1 MTNIATAA
9 RVNCYGDLPQSANQT
24 PHEHR
29 EPEGGSLSEVLE
41 KYVTQNLKQEVSE
54 TDLFTEERYAQF
66 HRFLPRDAKSI
77 LDVGANTGRG
87 GQRLAKLDLSYEL
100 TALDCVQS
108 RLDAL
113 PKCYQQA
120 ICGLSNALPAED
132 ESFDAIVAGEFLE
145 HLYPSDVDPTLCE
158 FQRILKVRGRL
169 LMTTPNPDYVQLS
182 LSGGTVYTVSHLTQH
197 WPNILKTRLKMHG
210 FSRVRIY
217 GSGKASR
224 YLGYYF
230 PILALYGSYLI
241 TGDKY

>member
-1 MTNIATAA
+1 VLCDNERMI
-9 RVNCYGDLPQSANQT
+9 RIGGLRQDPQRNQ
-24 PHEHR
+24 EV
-29 EPEGGSLSEVLE
+29 GGLTEILE
-41 KYVTQNLKQEVSE
+41 KYIAQNLEQVYSE
-54 TDLFTEERYAQF
+54 TDTFTGERYLQF
-66 HRFLPRDAKSI
+66 HRFLPKDAQSI

-87 GQRLAKLDLSYEL
+87 GQRLAELKPFYQL

-113 PKCYQQA
+113 PKCYGGV
-120 ICGLSNALPAED
+120 ICGLSNHIPAED
-132 ESFDAIVAGEFLE
+132 RSFDAIVAGEFLE

-158 FQRILKVRGRL
+158 FQRVLKVGGRL
-169 LMTTPNPDYVQLS
+169 LMTTPNPAYIRLW

-197 WPNILKTRLKMHG
+197 WPTNLKTRLQIHG

-230 PILALYGSYLI
+230 PIQALYGSYLI
-241 TGDKY
+241 IGDKY